1 MEEERGARTAV
12 AQKTNDDDDVDECND
27 DESGGGGGA
36 RASQE
41 LPTKEE
47 KTTPK
52 TCCAGPALRKKDG
65 PQKFGQEVET
75 AHTRQSR
82 QHFELDAGEEEAP
95 ATVFFFCLSV
105 QGYTLQSQ

>member
-1 MEEERGARTAV
+1 MEEERGAWTAV
-12 AQKTNDDDDVDECND
+12 AQETNDDDDVCDD

-47 KTTPK
+47 KQHPK
-52 TCCAGPALRKKDG
+52 RAVLAQHCEKRTDRRNSVRKWT
-65 PQKFGQEVET
+65 T

-95 ATVFFFCLSV
+95 GTVFFFCLSV